1 MANILKLHINEVKN
15 KSGNSTIKLTII
27 KNIIKTE
34 FFITLSFIF
43 YSSVQSQKALTQA
56 LMPE

>member
-43 YSSVQSQKALTQA
+43 LFLCPITKSINTGSYA
-56 LMPE
+56 

>member
-43 YSSVQSQKALTQA
+43 LFLCLITKSINTGSYA
-56 LMPE
+56 